1 MATIDL
7 NKAFPPG
14 KDGSQ
19 GPLPKQKQF
28 LDQLLD
34 ARGPQ
39 YIAYMGGVG
48 SGKSLILCIAM
59 LTQAVT
65 HGGDYV
71 IARAFMPELRRTTM
85 RQFLDIC
92 PPELIIEHRVA
103 DAEIH
108 LRTATGKKSIIYF
121 VGLDEP
127 GKLRSLNLS
136 GFGIDEASY
145 VTEEAF
151 LLLQSRL
158 RNVQGLRK
166 GILVGNPM
174 GHNWIYQYFLKKAIF
189 KTKQDAAKYC
199 LIVAPSTENVHL
211 PEGYVEGMMA
221 SYSKDRIEREIMGSF
236 DSFAGQIYTEFN
248 RNVHIV
254 KPFDI
259 PKEWPRRIG
268 MDHGFTNPTAA
279 LWIATDYDNNVYVY
293 REFYKSGWLIEEV
306 CKGNKKTKEHGI
318 VGLSKKEEIEGIWI
332 DPSTK
337 AKRGQTGGSDW
348 DIYLEN
354 IPKKWSLVP
363 ANNEVNAGIDRV
375 KSFLKPHIKT
385 NKPKLFI
392 FDTCVNLIEEMT
404 QYRWAEL
411 PEGSRGSKNEL
422 EKPHKYNDHACDALR
437 YIIMSLPEGPDEIK
451 RNDHWTTPATL
462 IQKELQEIRNPKP
475 KDPFS
480 DY

>member
-1 MATIDL
+1 MAVLDL
-7 NKAFPPG
+7 NKSFPPG
-14 KDGSQ
+14 KDGTQ

-28 LDQLLD
+28 LDALLD
-34 ARGPQ
+34 PNGPKFV
-39 YIAYMGGVG
+39 AYMGGVG

-59 LTQAVT
+59 LTQAVMY
-65 HGGDYV
+65 GGTYV
-71 IARAFMPELRRTTM
+71 IAREFMPELRRTTM
-85 RQFLDIC
+85 RQFLEVC

-108 LRTATGKKSIIYF
+108 IRSASGKPAIIIFTA
-121 VGLDEP
+121 LEEP

-136 GFGIDEASY
+136 GFGVDESSY
-145 VTEEAF
+145 ISEEAF

-158 RNVQGLRK
+158 RNPQGLRK

-174 GHNWIYQYFLKKAIF
+174 GHNWIYQYFVKKAIF
-189 KTKQDAAKYC
+189 KTLQDSAKYC

-236 DSFAGQIYTEFN
+236 DSFAGQIYTDFN
-248 RNVHIV
+248 RNIHVI

-259 PKEWPRRIG
+259 PKEWPKRIG
-268 MDHGFTNPTAA
+268 LDHGFTNPAA
-279 LWIATDYDNNVYVY
+279 GVWIATDYDNNVYIY
-293 REFYKSGWLIEEV
+293 REFYQKGWLIEEI
-306 CKGNKKTKEHGI
+306 CKGNKKTREHGLI
-318 VGLSKKEEIEGIWI
+318 GMSKKEEIEGVWV

-337 AKRGQTGGSDW
+337 ARRGQTGGSDW

-375 KSFLKPHIKT
+375 KTLLKPNVKT

-392 FDTCVNLIEEMT
+392 FETCKNLIEEIT
-404 QYRWAEL
+404 QYRWEEL
-411 PEGSRGSKNEL
+411 PEGARGSRNEM
-422 EKPHKYNDHACDALR
+422 EKPHKYNDHLADALR
-437 YIIMSLPEGPDEIK
+437 YIVMSLPEGPDVK
-451 RNDHWTTPATL
+451 LLQQDWVSPSTV
-462 IQKELQEIRNPKP
+462 IQKELKQIRNPDA